1 MTLCRNRLV
10 AVLACSLLPFLQL
23 WAAGSAIA
31 RSTGITPGPT
41 QRAPGYVALADGIS
55 IDEAVSRAEKR
66 YGARVVRAE
75 TIERDGRQIYVLRML
90 SDDGRVFVVR
100 IAASNGA
107 FL

>member
-1 MTLCRNRLV
+1 MTLCRKRLV
-10 AVLACSLLPFLQL
+10 SVLACSLLPALQL
-23 WAAGSAIA
+23 WAAGNAMAKSAG
-31 RSTGITPGPT
+31 SQFGPT
-41 QRAPGYVALADGIS
+41 QRAPLHVALADGIS
-55 IDEAVSRAEKR
+55 IDEAVSRAERR